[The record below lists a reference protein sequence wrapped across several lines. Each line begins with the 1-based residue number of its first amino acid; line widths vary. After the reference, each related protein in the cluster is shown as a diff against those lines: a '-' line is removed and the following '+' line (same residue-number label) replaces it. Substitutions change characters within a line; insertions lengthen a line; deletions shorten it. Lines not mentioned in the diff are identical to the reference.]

1 MMDDKINPIDPTGSL
16 AQMMEKITDLD
27 ISKNFYSIP
36 TYDFD
41 LINQQMQDSVIEV
54 ERDSLIPEGYFEDT
68 QEYQQQSL
76 EMLKSINQN
85 TANLYTLVDLIS
97 KSNDQQDK
105 IIEIVSEILAIA
117 KAKDKK
123 EAESFL
129 KRAMS
134 KINDT
139 VESTESI
146 IKLAEWATTIYRMIV
161 TMLPK

>member
-1 MMDDKINPIDPTGSL
+1 MDDKINPIDPTGSL

-97 KSNDQQDK
+97 NSNDQQDE

-146 IKLAEWATTIYRMIV
+146 IKLVGWATAIYQIII

>member
-97 KSNDQQDK
+97 NSNDQQDE

-146 IKLAEWATTIYRMIV
+146 IKLVGWATAIYQIII

>member
-1 MMDDKINPIDPTGSL
+1 MDDKINPIDPTGSL

>member
-1 MMDDKINPIDPTGSL
+1 MDDKLNPIDPTGSL
-16 AQMMEKITDLD
+16 AQMIEKIKNFD
-27 ISKNFYSIP
+27 ISKYSYSIA
-36 TYDFD
+36 TYDIDF
-41 LINQQMQDSVIEV
+41 ISQQIRDSVAEV
-54 ERDSLIPEGYFEDT
+54 GKNPLIPEGYFEKT

-97 KSNDQQDK
+97 NSNEQQDE

-146 IKLAEWATTIYRMIV
+146 LKLVGWATAIYQIII